1 MVMDTPLSTDEL
13 QALGLKSGLDF
24 SEMSED
30 VRTSVLNAIQ
40 HGYVQYDHTKSKSYP
55 SLVHPLT
62 GLKWIHYIKPLMGNL
77 RVSRFEE
84 LEAKNYDVSA
94 YYLYNATE
102 YDKQRPDYF
111 RWLELLTHTPNL
123 VDEYI
128 KIHTVTRCEP
138 QDFREDIRINYTK
151 LNTEA
156 FIFASQDDITEAL
169 IKLLYKKLDF
179 LLTAIELLQRIGSL
193 SATKLNDT
201 NLHLLSK
208 LNKLKTELMT
218 NDKQ

>member
-1 MVMDTPLSTDEL
+1 MDTPLSTDEL

-102 YDKQRPDYF
+102 YDKQRSDYF
-111 RWLELLTHTPNL
+111 RWLELHTHTSNL

>member
-102 YDKQRPDYF
+102 YDKQRSDYF
-111 RWLELLTHTPNL
+111 RWL
-123 VDEYI
+123 
-128 KIHTVTRCEP
+128 
-138 QDFREDIRINYTK
+138 
-151 LNTEA
+151 
-156 FIFASQDDITEAL
+156 
-169 IKLLYKKLDF
+169 
-179 LLTAIELLQRIGSL
+179 
-193 SATKLNDT
+193 
-201 NLHLLSK
+201 
-208 LNKLKTELMT
+208 
-218 NDKQ
+218 